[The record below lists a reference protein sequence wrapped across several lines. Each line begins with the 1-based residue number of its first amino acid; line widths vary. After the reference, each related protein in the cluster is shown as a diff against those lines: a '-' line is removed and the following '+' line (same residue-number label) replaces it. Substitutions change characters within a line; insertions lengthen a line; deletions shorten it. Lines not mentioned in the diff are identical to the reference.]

1 MAISRALLT
10 KKELQNWLTTEIQK
24 EDDCET
30 CEFRGVMALQEPD
43 EDGCNWSD
51 TLYLNQSG
59 VPDYVLR
66 KVLQAARAKF
76 NICD

>member
-1 MAISRALLT
+1 MVRTLIT
-10 KKELQNWLTTEIQK
+10 KKELQDWLTSEIQK

-30 CEFRGVMALQEPD
+30 CEFRGVIGLQEPD
-43 EDGCNWSD
+43 EGGCNWSD

-59 VPDYVLR
+59 IPNNVIR
-66 KVLQAARAKF
+66 KIVQAAREKF

>member
-1 MAISRALLT
+1 MARTLIT
-10 KKELQNWLTTEIQK
+10 KKELKDWLTAEIQK

-30 CEFRGVMALQEPD
+30 CEFRGVMGLQEPD

-59 VPDYVLR
+59 IPDAIIQ
-66 KVLQAARAKF
+66 KVVRAAREKF
-76 NICD
+76 NISD

>member
-1 MAISRALLT
+1 MARTLIT
-10 KKELQNWLTTEIQK
+10 KKELQDWLTSEIQK

-30 CEFRGVMALQEPD
+30 CEFRGVIGLQEPD
-43 EDGCNWSD
+43 EGGCNWSD

-59 VPDYVLR
+59 IPNNVIR
-66 KVLQAARAKF
+66 KIVQAAREKF

>member
-1 MAISRALLT
+1 MARILVT

-24 EDDCET
+24 EDGCQA
-30 CEFRGVMALQEPD
+30 CEFRGVMGLQDPD

-59 VPDYVLR
+59 IPDSIVR
-66 KVLQAARAKF
+66 KVVLAARSKF
-76 NICD
+76 NISD

>member
-1 MAISRALLT
+1 MATTLITKQELKDRLT
-10 KKELQNWLTTEIQK
+10 AEIQK

-30 CEFRGVMALQEPD
+30 CEFGGVMGLQEPD

-59 VPDYVLR
+59 IPDSIVR
-66 KVLQAARAKF
+66 KVVAAARAKF
-76 NICD
+76 NISD